1 MSGTVLALVGARS
14 GSKGVPDK
22 NVRPLAGHPLLA
34 WSVTCARRCDMIDR
48 VILSTDSEEYAGVG
62 RRYGAEVPFLRPRE
76 LAADQSVDT
85 DFVVHALD
93 WLANRGEEPEFV
105 VHLRPTTPLR
115 RPAIVDEAVD
125 AFRTAAYATALR
137 SVHEMAESAYKTFE
151 IADGLLRAV
160 GSTSGSVEDTNAPRQ
175 SFPVTYVGNGYVD
188 VLRTA
193 SIRSS
198 GMLHGERVVPH
209 LTDVVPEIDGPAD
222 MKYLEYLAGES
233 RDLVKELFG

>member
-14 GSKGVPDK
+14 GSKSVTDK

-34 WSVTCARRCDMIDR
+34 WSVACARRCDRIDR
-48 VILSTDSEEYAGVG
+48 VILSTDSEDYAGVG

-76 LAADQSVDT
+76 LATEQSVDT
-85 DFVVHALD
+85 GFIVHTLD

-115 RPAIVDEAVD
+115 RPAVVDGAVD
-125 AFRTAAYATALR
+125 AFRTATDATALR
-137 SVHEMAESAYKTFE
+137 SVHVMSESAYKTFE
-151 IADGLLRAV
+151 IVNGLLRAV
-160 GSTSGSVEDTNAPRQ
+160 GSPSISVEDTNAPRQ
-175 SFPVTYVGNGYVD
+175 SFPTTYVGNGYVD

-198 GMLHGERVVPH
+198 GMLHGERVVSH
-209 LTDVVPEIDGPAD
+209 LTEMAPEIDGPAD
-222 MKYLEYLAGES
+222 LEYLEYLAGES